1 VINYHRHITDG
12 LAIPALLSAAK
23 AGAKIFD
30 VEEDSLVRFYG
41 HSPILAVH
49 AIFEESGVPVRL
61 NRPEAEGAVR
71 KVREWIGHYEW
82 AESPFKG
89 LDHTVTLHK
98 MPGGAFPSSFEQ
110 AQKAEFLHLM
120 PAILKLMSLYNRI
133 VKYFDVT
140 PGSQITWVTCSGIIN
155 RYAKE
160 RGDAGVKHIIEL
172 MIKFVEERAQ
182 DFDAMTNEEQEELL
196 LIFRNAPGDF
206 KNLLLG
212 NYGKLPVGWPAEWV
226 YRSTFGEEWAAKIR
240 ERKELSPLDSVAD
253 DDLGRLRRELSDN
266 LARAATEEEFV
277 LYLMHPKDA
286 LEFIAFRDKYG
297 DAPLALPTDV
307 WREGLKKP
315 GDRVNFD
322 LWGKPYSLE
331 LVSIGA
337 EHEGFIYVVMR
348 VNNKTRVYTVA
359 TPRAKKVEVR
369 MAKGPNDVGAPIN
382 GNIWRIGNPERGAI
396 KAGDIVHKGEEIA
409 NLEAMKMENAIL
421 APIDGQI
428 AEVCIKINDTVQEG
442 QLLFMI
448 EKL

>member
-1 VINYHRHITDG
+1 
-12 LAIPALLSAAK
+12 
-23 AGAKIFD
+23 
-30 VEEDSLVRFYG
+30 
-41 HSPILAVH
+41 VH
-49 AIFEESGVPVRL
+49 L
-61 NRPEAEGAVR
+61 NRTEAEGAVR

-182 DFDAMTNEEQEELL
+182 DFDAMTTEEQEELL
-196 LIFRNAPGDF
+196 LLFRNAPGDF

-226 YRSTFGEEWAAKIR
+226 YRSTFGEEWAAKTR

-253 DDLGRLRRELSDN
+253 DDLDRLRRELSDN
-266 LARAATEEEFV
+266 LARAATDEEFV

-286 LEFIAFRDKYG
+286 LEFIVFRDKYG

-396 KAGDIVHKGEEIA
+396 KVGDIVHKGEEIA

-442 QLLFMI
+442 QLLFVI

>member
-1 VINYHRHITDG
+1 
-12 LAIPALLSAAK
+12 K
-23 AGAKIFD
+23 
-30 VEEDSLVRFYG
+30 
-41 HSPILAVH
+41 
-49 AIFEESGVPVRL
+49 
-61 NRPEAEGAVR
+61 
-71 KVREWIGHYEW
+71 
-82 AESPFKG
+82 
-89 LDHTVTLHK
+89 
-98 MPGGAFPSSFEQ
+98 
-110 AQKAEFLHLM
+110 
-120 PAILKLMSLYNRI
+120 
-133 VKYFDVT
+133 
-140 PGSQITWVTCSGIIN
+140 
-155 RYAKE
+155 
-160 RGDAGVKHIIEL
+160 
-172 MIKFVEERAQ
+172 AQ

-196 LIFRNAPGDF
+196 LLFRNAPGDF

-226 YRSTFGEEWAAKIR
+226 YRSTFGEEWEVKIK

-253 DDLGRLRRELSDN
+253 DDLDRLRRELSDN

-396 KAGDIVHKGEEIA
+396 KVGDIVHRGEEIA

-421 APIDGQI
+421 APCDGQI
-428 AEVCIKINDTVQEG
+428 AELCVKNNDTVQEG
-442 QLLFMI
+442 QLLFVI
-448 EKL
+448 EKQ

>member
-1 VINYHRHITDG
+1 
-12 LAIPALLSAAK
+12 
-23 AGAKIFD
+23 
-30 VEEDSLVRFYG
+30 
-41 HSPILAVH
+41 
-49 AIFEESGVPVRL
+49 
-61 NRPEAEGAVR
+61 
-71 KVREWIGHYEW
+71 
-82 AESPFKG
+82 
-89 LDHTVTLHK
+89 
-98 MPGGAFPSSFEQ
+98 
-110 AQKAEFLHLM
+110 M

-253 DDLGRLRRELSDN
+253 DDLDRLRRELSDN